1 METPSNAVTHGMK
14 AKSIKSIIRRK
25 VDGWLDTIE
34 DKDLKDKLKQGV
46 IVTGGAIASM
56 LVGEPINDFDIY
68 FRNHDLTLAV
78 AKYCLA
84 RFKPKK
90 KAGIEVPLTI
100 HDDGTRIKVV
110 AKSAGIASESGSDKP
125 YEYFEGSPDERTTEY
140 VGEIIDN
147 PEQIEDV
154 HQETEKK
161 ALAVNDEKDKPKHRP
176 VFMTSNAIT
185 LSGQIQLILRFYGEP
200 DDIHA
205 NYDFVHCTNYWQS
218 WDGELVLR
226 PGALESL
233 LARELRY
240 VGSKY
245 PICSVVRLRKFIE
258 RGWRV
263 NAGQILKMAMQIS
276 ELNLKDLKVLE
287 DQLTGVDT
295 AYFVQLIERLKEK
308 DPEKVD
314 TAYLVEIIDRIF

>member
-1 METPSNAVTHGMK
+1 METPTKDLSHGMK

-25 VDGWLDTIE
+25 VDGWLETIE
-34 DKDLKDKLKQGV
+34 DKDLRETLSKGV

-56 LVGEPINDFDIY
+56 LTGEEVHDFDIY

-78 AKYCLA
+78 ANYCLA
-84 RFKPKK
+84 RFKPRKK
-90 KAGIEVPLTI
+90 QGINVPLSVQ
-100 HDDGTRIKVV
+100 DQDGRVRIV
-110 AKSAGIASESGSDKP
+110 AKSAGIASESGTDKP
-125 YEYFEGSPDERTTEY
+125 YEYFEGSPDENAAAY
-140 VGEIIDN
+140 VGEVIND
-147 PEQIEDV
+147 PAQIEDT
-154 HQETEKK
+154 HQETEAQ
-161 ALAVNDEKDKPKHRP
+161 ALAVEDEKDKPKHRP

-185 LSGQIQLILRFYGEP
+185 LSGKIQLILRFYGEP
-200 DDIHA
+200 DEIHA
-205 NYDFVHCTNYWQS
+205 NYDYVHCTNYWQS

-226 PGALESL
+226 PAAMETL

-276 ELNLKDLKVLE
+276 ELDLKDLKVLE

-314 TAYLVEIIDRIF
+314 SAYLVEIIDKIF